1 MRGAGPAGSRFSYLG
16 LCPLATRNEWIFN
29 YVLLLRSER
38 RGLSKRLAYRGV
50 ELVADLTS
58 RKDGERTI
66 CDDGVRRCIGNVGL
80 DVSEYA
86 VRVYVHKEYR

>member
-1 MRGAGPAGSRFSYLG
+1 MRGAGPAGSRFSYLR

-29 YVLLLRSER
+29 YVLLFLRSER

-58 RKDGERTI
+58 RKVGERTI
-66 CDDGVRRCIGNVGL
+66 CDDGVRRGIGNVGL
-80 DVSEYA
+80 EVSEYA
-86 VRVYVHKEYR
+86 VRV